1 MQNTIQRVQK
11 NLFNLSIYGAPRLVI
26 IRIFEYDYKCY
37 LEIKNGIEI
46 NERFVG
52 LILPLKSRH
61 MINESSFPAAD
72 IYLTLPN
79 INFIFYNSQI
89 DNRKFC
95 KIEGAKSGE
104 STFHSGINTGIT
116 INEKLIISIQ
126 SLQL

>member
-1 MQNTIQRVQK
+1 
-11 NLFNLSIYGAPRLVI
+11 
-26 IRIFEYDYKCY
+26 
-37 LEIKNGIEI
+37 
-46 NERFVG
+46 
-52 LILPLKSRH
+52 

-95 KIEGAKSGE
+95 KIEGDKSEE
-104 STFHSGINTGIT
+104 STFHPGINTGIT

-126 SLQL
+126 SW